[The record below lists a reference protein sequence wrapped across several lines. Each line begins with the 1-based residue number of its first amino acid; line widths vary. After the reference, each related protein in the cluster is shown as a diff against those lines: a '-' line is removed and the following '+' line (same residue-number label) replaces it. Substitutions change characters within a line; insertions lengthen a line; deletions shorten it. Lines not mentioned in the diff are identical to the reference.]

1 MLKKGDFIVEPTSG
15 NTGIAFAMI
24 ASIKGYKFIAVL
36 PKFASKERSRIIKYF
51 GGQIHYVDV
60 EGGDLSIII
69 EEARKLAKKLNAYLP
84 NQFENEWNIRAHYK
98 TGKEIYKQMHGD
110 IDAFVAGVGTGG
122 TLIGIAKYLKEKID
136 DVKIYAVEPENSAVL
151 SGKSPGRHVIEG
163 IGEGFIPKIVKENFD
178 LIDGI
183 ITISDKEALNCA
195 RKLAKL
201 GYFVGIS
208 SGANAAACLK
218 VKEQRVVTVFPDS
231 ADRYFSTKLFEV
243 VKNEG
248 V

>member
-1 MLKKGDFIVEPTSG
+1 ML
-15 NTGIAFAMI
+15 

-36 PKFASKERSRIIKYF
+36 PKSASKERTMITKYY
-51 GGQIHYVDV
+51 GGSLHYV
-60 EGGDLSIII
+60 EAEGDLSIMIKKAKQL
-69 EEARKLAKKLNAYLP
+69 ARKLNAFMP
-84 NQFENEWNIRAHYK
+84 NQFENELNIRAHYK
-98 TGKEIYKQMHGD
+98 TGEEIYRQMQGD

-122 TLIGIAKYLKEKID
+122 TLIGVAKYLKEKID

-151 SGKSPGRHVIEG
+151 SGKSPGRHIIEG
-163 IGEGFIPKIVKENFD
+163 IGEGFVPKIVEENFD

-183 ITISDKEALNCA
+183 ITVNDKAALNFA
-195 RKLAKL
+195 KKLAKL

-231 ADRYFSTKLFEV
+231 ADRYFSTKLFGGEY
-243 VKNEG
+243 K
-248 V
+248 